1 MIYLPLFGNTAFCP
15 YLCSMKQTT
24 MILGIIALCGNA
36 IHAQHIDPFFNTIG
50 VITESRQSI
59 KLEAEPIPSILDAVS
74 HDEESDKNAQ
84 TIERIADML
93 HLRERKIEKREGSGD
108 GVVLS
113 LYEGARRELNI
124 DNLLGVLDELGI
136 SNKLFVLAQAVLETG
151 HFGSR
156 VCLDYNNLFGL
167 FDSRSHDYYRFEGWE
182 DSVVGYKRFIQDKY
196 QGGNYLE
203 FLEDLGYAED
213 PDYTHKVADVALQL
227 YKEIYG
233 KL

>member
-1 MIYLPLFGNTAFCP
+1 MFFHPLFGKTVIHR

-24 MILGIIALCGNA
+24 IILAIIALNVNTL
-36 IHAQHIDPFFNTIG
+36 HAQHIDPFFNTIG
-50 VITESRQSI
+50 VITGSGQPIR
-59 KLEAEPIPSILDAVS
+59 LEAEPVLSAHESTSLDEAPY
-74 HDEESDKNAQ
+74 KTAQ

-93 HLRERKIEKREGSGD
+93 HPRERKDEKREGSGE

-156 VCLDYNNLFGL
+156 VCLEYNNLFGL
-167 FDSRSHDYYRFEGWE
+167 FDCRSHDYYRFEGWE

-227 YKEIYG
+227 YKEISA

>member
-1 MIYLPLFGNTAFCP
+1 
-15 YLCSMKQTT
+15 MKQTT
-24 MILGIIALCGNA
+24 IILAIIALNSNA
-36 IHAQHIDPFFNTIG
+36 LHAQHIDPFFNTIG
-50 VITESRQSI
+50 VITENRQPI
-59 KLEAEPIPSILDAVS
+59 RLEAEQVPSAQKTTCYDETLD
-74 HDEESDKNAQ
+74 DNAQ
-84 TIERIADML
+84 PIERIADKL
-93 HLRERKIEKREGSGD
+93 QKSESDKREGSGA

-113 LYEGARRELNI
+113 LYEGARHELNF

-167 FDSRSHDYYRFEGWE
+167 FNSRSHDYYRFEGWE

-227 YKEIYG
+227 YKEISA

>member
-1 MIYLPLFGNTAFCP
+1 MVIHR

-24 MILGIIALCGNA
+24 IILAIIALNVNTL
-36 IHAQHIDPFFNTIG
+36 HAQHIDPFFNTIG
-50 VITESRQSI
+50 GIIENRQPI
-59 KLEAEPIPSILDAVS
+59 RLEAEPVPSSPKTTCSNETPD
-74 HDEESDKNAQ
+74 DNAQ
-84 TIERIADML
+84 PIERIADT
-93 HLRERKIEKREGSGD
+93 LRKSESKKREGSGAGD
-108 GVVLS
+108 VLC
-113 LYEGARRELNI
+113 LYEGARHELNI
-124 DNLLGVLDELGI
+124 ENLLAVIDELGI

-151 HFGSR
+151 HFGSN

-182 DSVVGYKRFIQDKY
+182 DSIVGYKRFIQDKY

-227 YKEIYG
+227 FKEISG

>member
-1 MIYLPLFGNTAFCP
+1 MIFHPLFGNTAYRP
-15 YLCSMKQTT
+15 YLCSMKHTII
-24 MILGIIALCGNA
+24 ILGIIALSCNA
-36 IHAQHIDPFFNTIG
+36 LHAQHIDPFFNTVG
-50 VITESRQSI
+50 VKTESRRPI
-59 KLEAEPIPSILDAVS
+59 RLETEPVPSALDAAS
-74 HDEESDKNAQ
+74 RDEAPDKTAQ

-93 HLRERKIEKREGSGD
+93 NLRERESEKREGSGEGD
-108 GVVLS
+108 VLS
-113 LYEGARRELNI
+113 LYKGARHELNI
-124 DNLLGVLDELGI
+124 HNLLGVLDELGI

-167 FDSRSHDYYRFEGWE
+167 FDSKSRDYYRFEGWE
-182 DSVVGYKRFIQDKY
+182 DSVVGYKMFIQDKFR
-196 QGGNYLE
+196 GGNYLE

-227 YKEIYG
+227 YKKISG